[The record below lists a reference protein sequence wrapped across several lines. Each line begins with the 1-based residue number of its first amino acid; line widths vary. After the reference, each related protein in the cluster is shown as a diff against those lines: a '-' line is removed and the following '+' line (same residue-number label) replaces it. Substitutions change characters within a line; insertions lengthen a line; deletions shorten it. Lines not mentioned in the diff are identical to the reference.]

1 MPINTSGLVNRVA
14 LGMIAYNQRRA
25 AAQEDLSARQNA
37 ATNYAD
43 DAYRKADEAVNKAF
57 YDKRRYL
64 IDKQYKKEERSLA
77 KQYTRGTPEYDQAKA
92 ALDQR
97 NDERNLRLEA
107 DREYGTARWVQS
119 QLQRASF
126 ADAIDEAK
134 NHNQYFADV
143 NDILGNYHNEIAAI
157 EKSNKAA
164 INAKFG
170 LDEKGGRK

>member
-14 LGMIAYNQRRA
+14 LGMIANNQRKA
-25 AAQEDLSARQNA
+25 AAQEDLTARQNA
-37 ATNYAD
+37 ARNYAD

-64 IDKQYKKEERSLA
+64 IDKQYKKEERIIA
-77 KQYTRGTPEYDQAKA
+77 RQYTRGTPEYDKAMA

-97 NDERNLRLEA
+97 NDERNIRLEA
-107 DREYGTARWVQS
+107 DRQYGTVRWVQS
-119 QLQRASF
+119 QLKRTSS
-126 ADAIDEAK
+126 ADAISEAK

-143 NDILGNYHNEIAAI
+143 NDIIGNYHNDIVAI
-157 EKSNKAA
+157 EKSNRTA